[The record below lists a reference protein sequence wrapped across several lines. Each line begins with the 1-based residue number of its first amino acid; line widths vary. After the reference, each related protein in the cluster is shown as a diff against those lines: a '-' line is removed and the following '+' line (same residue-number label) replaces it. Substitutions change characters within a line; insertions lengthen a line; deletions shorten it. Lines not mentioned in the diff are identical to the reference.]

1 MTPGD
6 ADHASPE
13 HSHFALVESLFHEAL
28 AQPAECDLRHW
39 LDAQTSDTSIRAEV
53 WSLLEEFERLRGGAA
68 TSPTLPLGKA
78 IVLA

>member
-6 ADHASPE
+6 AGHASPE
-13 HSHFALVESLFHEAL
+13 RSRFALVESLFHEAL
-28 AQPAECDLRHW
+28 AQPAECDLSHW

-53 WSLLEEFERLRGGAA
+53 WSLLEEFERLRGVAA
-68 TSPTLPLGKA
+68 TPPTLPLGEA